1 MSKFMDP
8 FLLAQ
13 RNAFVTHAV
22 NRVHAQRLDEGWL
35 SRMFADPATRFVV
48 VWQDKLLVQA
58 RTTGHLSRLSPD
70 DMAALQA
77 MCGDA
82 EVETVLLGTLG
93 DVTYVG
99 VGMGDACE
107 LAPKDLGSL
116 GQFLDLR
123 GAASFLDPED
133 GALAAQ
139 AKAMLHWRG
148 QHRFCGRCGAPTRI
162 EEAGYLSRCTNE
174 ACGQISF
181 PRVDPA
187 IIVLV
192 TAGDRCLLGR
202 QARWPQ
208 GRYSNIAGFVE
219 PGECLE
225 TAVAR
230 EVEEETGIHVR
241 SLAYHSSQPWPFP
254 QSLMIGYTAEAATL
268 EIRPNDGELE
278 DARWFTREAIRDGLE
293 AGSLG
298 LPSLYSISFHLIE
311 DWFNAGACGQLADLI
326 PGV

>member
-1 MSKFMDP
+1 MDP

-22 NRVHAQRLDEGWL
+22 DRTHTQRLDEGWL
-35 SRMFADPATRFVV
+35 FRVLTDPETRFVV
-48 VWQDKLLVQA
+48 VWQDKILVQA
-58 RTTGHLSRLSPD
+58 ETPGHLSRLSPD
-70 DMAALQA
+70 EMVALQSI
-77 MCGDA
+77 CVGA
-82 EVETVLLGTLG
+82 EVETVLLGTLDG
-93 DVTYVG
+93 VTYVG
-99 VGMGDACE
+99 VGIGDMCE
-107 LAPKDLGSL
+107 FAPDDFGSL

-123 GAASFLDPED
+123 GAASFLDPEA

-148 QHRFCGRCGAPTRI
+148 QHRFCGRCGAPTHI
-162 EEAGYLSRCTNE
+162 EEAGYVSRCTNE
-174 ACGQISF
+174 ACGRISF

-192 TAGDRCLLGR
+192 TTGDRCLLGR
-202 QARWPQ
+202 QARWPK

-230 EVEEETGIHVR
+230 EVVEETGIHIR
-241 SLAYHSSQPWPFP
+241 SLVYHSSQPWPFP
-254 QSLMIGYTAEAATL
+254 QSLMIGYTAEAATS
-268 EIRPNDGELE
+268 EIRLNDGELE
-278 DARWFTREAIRDGLE
+278 DARWFTRETICDGLRS
-293 AGSLG
+293 GSLG

-311 DWFNAGACGQLADLI
+311 DWFNAGTCGQLAALVSSD
-326 PGV
+326 